1 MPLTMTENSSR
12 YCLYCAKTVSSD
24 KLTDE
29 HIWPKKLGGG
39 RLEQNVWRTKDVCGS
54 CNSMSGIYVDGA
66 FMKGVLNAYDT
77 STGILSIREGTP
89 VSKEL
94 CYLGTWSDEII
105 PNSHVAEVW
114 MNDAVWAIHIREKET
129 RGDWSKYVGGNPI
142 TRKQF
147 PDKQSV
153 IVFNKSPDLSLFEDS
168 LTTIKQLFKRVEIFA
183 PTVINAA
190 EIEGLN
196 ELNEGSPHKLVKSV
210 SDKFLHKL
218 DAQEQLKFPMVID
231 VDYGARFLCKLAL
244 GVGHNIIGEKFLL
257 SKSASKLRAYFR
269 EGDSKKRAKIGLRGV
284 GYISSQNDV
293 MGEILKTP
301 SKWTFAVLLQDEALS
316 LTVVSPTGKAMTIP
330 ISTEQKLL
338 KKVDRQYIE
347 GVVWTT
353 DPNVVDATGPVPLML
368 HLSSRKID
376 IGKLGLNL

>member
-196 ELNEGSPHKLVKSV
+196 ELNEGSPHK
-210 SDKFLHKL
+210 F
-218 DAQEQLKFPMVID
+218 
-231 VDYGARFLCKLAL
+231 FLCKLAL